1 MTRLFQNRKVFAWAL
16 YDWANSA
23 FATTVMA
30 GFFPVFFKLYWAKN
44 LQPTASSFWFGFA
57 STAASAIALMMA
69 PLLGALAMRQGKL
82 KPLKTITIIGS
93 LATTA
98 LFFVPALAWPLALL
112 VFVVACVC
120 FSNGYVFYD
129 ALLMDVA
136 TSEQRHR
143 VSALGF
149 ALGYLGG
156 GLLFAL
162 NIVMVSKPQLFGIA
176 DAATAVRY
184 SLLSA
189 GLWWGIF
196 AVPIFIS
203 LHETKP
209 QLRASAGDLF
219 RKALATFQEI
229 RGQRR
234 LLFFLLAYW
243 LYIDGVDTI
252 MRMAIDY
259 GLAIGLQSQDLTK
272 ALLLTQFIG
281 LPATLLFGYIGHR
294 YGAFQTICVGLAIYL
309 FVGFWAYFIQT
320 AGEFYFLAIVVG
332 LVQGGV
338 QSLSRSYFTQLL
350 PPGDHSDYF
359 GFYNM
364 FGKFAAVLGPLLM
377 GLTAYMTDNS
387 RAASFVVI
395 GLFTGGIT
403 LFIFSR
409 AGSAAPTTR

>member
-82 KPLKTITIIGS
+82 KPLKTITIVGS

-136 TSEQRHR
+136 TNEQRHR